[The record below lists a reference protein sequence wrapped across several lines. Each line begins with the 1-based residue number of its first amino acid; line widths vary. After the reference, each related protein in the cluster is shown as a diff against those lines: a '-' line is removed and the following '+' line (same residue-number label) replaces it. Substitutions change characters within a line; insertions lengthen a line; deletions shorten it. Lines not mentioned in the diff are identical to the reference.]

1 MNSKIT
7 GALMALAAL
16 TVVVFAAGCIGTADQ
31 TAQVNDTVNVD
42 YTLTLEERGGQT
54 EQLTGDQLQLKY
66 TFVLGSG
73 QMIKGFDEAVV
84 GMKPGETKTVT
95 LTPDQAYGEYSYDTY
110 ADIPVSLAESYN
122 GGPISIG
129 STFLMYD
136 YSTGSIQVVQGEVMI
151 IDNESN
157 MTRVVINPPLAGK
170 TLTFEITLDS
180 IGEKTA

>member
-31 TAQVNDTVNVD
+31 TAQVNDTVNVY
-42 YTLTLEERGGQT
+42 YTLTLEDGTVRETNVG
-54 EQLTGDQLQLKY
+54 ESPL

-122 GGPISIG
+122 GGP
-129 STFLMYD
+129 
-136 YSTGSIQVVQGEVMI
+136 
-151 IDNESN
+151 
-157 MTRVVINPPLAGK
+157 
-170 TLTFEITLDS
+170 
-180 IGEKTA
+180 

>member
-31 TAQVNDTVNVD
+31 TAQVNDTVNVY
-42 YTLTLEERGGQT
+42 YTLTLEDGTVRETNVG
-54 EQLTGDQLQLKY
+54 ESPL

-95 LTPDQAYGEYSYDTY
+95 LTPDQAYGEY
-110 ADIPVSLAESYN
+110 
-122 GGPISIG
+122 
-129 STFLMYD
+129 
-136 YSTGSIQVVQGEVMI
+136 
-151 IDNESN
+151 DNESIYVLPKALLETYTSEPITPGLTLTMN
-157 MTRVVINPPLAGK
+157 LFGGSQMFCEVVAVNNESENVGLFINHPFAGK